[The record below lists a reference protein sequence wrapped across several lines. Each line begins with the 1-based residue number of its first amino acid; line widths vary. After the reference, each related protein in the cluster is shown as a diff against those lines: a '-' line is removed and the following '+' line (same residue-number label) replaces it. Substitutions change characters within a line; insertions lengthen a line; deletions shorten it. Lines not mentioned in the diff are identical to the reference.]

1 MPNDKN
7 ASESPL
13 PFDLQ
18 PIVEEQ
24 FILSKTGL
32 PEDCEDA
39 IHISSHFIAVIDG
52 ATSTSKRRWG
62 GETSGRVAA
71 GILNEA
77 FTLIPRDATVRQA
90 ADFMTAAIRA
100 FYELWKILDIV
111 AYDPVQ

>member
-1 MPNDKN
+1 MLNDKN
-7 ASESPL
+7 SLKSSP

-52 ATSTSKRRWG
+52 ATSTSKRRWD

-71 GILNEA
+71 HILNEA
-77 FTLIPRDATVRQA
+77 FTHIPREATVRQA
-90 ADFMTAAIRA
+90 ADFMTAAIRT
-100 FYELWKILDIV
+100 FYER
-111 AYDPVQ
+111 